1 MGNFEQFTR
10 YMPYKSKAMMYS
22 YLQRKLGRLDLAPL
36 RGKFIDITKGT
47 ETLERFSLDRLEFIR
62 RFDTLE
68 TAKSFLM
75 ETCPEGVSQSHRN
88 AFERKKEEVKTMVKI
103 CEDRFIKLYQ
113 NRVSRAGMKCS
124 YLLCSLELSRKRY
137 LHEVL
142 DKDYPKELVSKI
154 EVVAPVEC
162 ELSVES
168 LAIGFEHVQAFALK
182 RLCGNLVLVGFE
194 GCPFRTRICVSP
206 RDKLWFTADLYK
218 SAILTEWP
226 GDKVDLL
233 LMDPPWAIGQAN
245 PIRGLRVP
253 YVRKPDSQVLNLS
266 FDALKASFIAIWV
279 IDRTW
284 ELTLNELWDK
294 GYELIH
300 VIEWVK
306 LAPSGKIRTSLGYYF
321 QHSAEALLIFV
332 RK

>member
-1 MGNFEQFTR
+1 M
-10 YMPYKSKAMMYS
+10 
-22 YLQRKLGRLDLAPL
+22 DLAPL
-36 RGKFIDITKGT
+36 RGQFIDIDKGM
-47 ETLERFSLDRLEFIR
+47 ETSERFSLDSLEFNR

-75 ETCPEGVSQSHRN
+75 ETCPGGVSQTYRN
-88 AFERKKEEVKTMVKI
+88 AFERKRKEVETMVKI

-113 NRVSRAGMKCS
+113 SRVSRAGMKCS
-124 YLLCSLELSRKRY
+124 YLLCSLELSRNRY

-154 EVVAPVEC
+154 EDILVAPVEC
-162 ELSVES
+162 ELSGGSPV
-168 LAIGFEHVQAFALK
+168 IGFEH
-182 RLCGNLVLVGFE
+182 
-194 GCPFRTRICVSP
+194 
-206 RDKLWFTADLYK
+206 
-218 SAILTEWP
+218 WP

-253 YVRKPDSQVLNLS
+253 YARKPDSQVLNLN
-266 FDALKASFIAIWV
+266 FETLKASFLAIWV

-284 ELTLNELWDK
+284 ELNLNEMFDR
-294 GYELIH
+294 GYELVH

-306 LAPSGKIRTSLGYYF
+306 LAPNGRIRTSLGYYY
-321 QHSAEALLIFV
+321 QHSTEALLIFV
-332 RK
+332 RKLERLVTSVV